1 MKKNPE
7 PVDMSEAAITR
18 RLEQIRALY
27 KLMQSFR
34 ESREALPKDQRL
46 D

>member
-7 PVDMSEAAITR
+7 PIDMSDAAITR
-18 RLEQIRALY
+18 RLEQVRALY

-34 ESREALPKDQRL
+34 ESREGLPKAQRI

>member
-1 MKKNPE
+1 
-7 PVDMSEAAITR
+7 MSEAAITR
-18 RLEQIRALY
+18 RLEQVRALY

-34 ESREALPKDQRL
+34 ESREALPKPQRL